1 MRRISEKEPNHEKE
15 VEEGL
20 RRESKE
26 EFKKK
31 KGKSRKITGL
41 IISGV
46 GGILYLIEVL
56 FFGIGDQFLLF
67 LTIPFLIV
75 GAISETGTIIAA
87 FRVKLGGVVILTSI
101 PISLVIGILLNL
113 GPYWYYPLMVFLY
126 LVLPFPFPHSV
137 FVITGGIL
145 ILMSSDE

>member
-1 MRRISEKEPNHEKE
+1 VIRISEKKPNHKKD
-15 VEEGL
+15 VEDRL
-20 RRESKE
+20 RREITSE
-26 EFKKK
+26 LKKK
-31 KGKSRKITGL
+31 KERTRKITGL

-46 GGILYLIEVL
+46 GGILYLIRML

-75 GAISETGTIIAA
+75 GAISEIGTIIAA
-87 FRVKLGGVVILTSI
+87 FRVKIGGVVILTSI
-101 PISLVIGILLNL
+101 PISLVIGILLNF

-145 ILMSSDE
+145 SLLSSDE

>member
-1 MRRISEKEPNHEKE
+1 VRRISEKEPNHEKE